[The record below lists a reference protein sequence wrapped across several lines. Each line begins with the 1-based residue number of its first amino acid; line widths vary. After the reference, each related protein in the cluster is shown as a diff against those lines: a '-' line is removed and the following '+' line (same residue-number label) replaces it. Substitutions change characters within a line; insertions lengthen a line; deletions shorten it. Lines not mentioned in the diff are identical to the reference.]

1 MTIDSV
7 GNIYVAETVL
17 NCRVQKFTP
26 EGDVLA
32 VIDHNKEEITYSQV
46 GLCVDSND
54 ILHVASAG
62 TVSMFSTSRQYPGH
76 IDVCWPEFIVSG
88 KLYISSQHGVI
99 ICKSYRHYF

>member
-32 VIDHNKEEITYSQV
+32 VIDHSKEEITCSQF

-54 ILHVASAG
+54 ILHACG
-62 TVSMFSTSRQYPGH
+62 
-76 IDVCWPEFIVSG
+76 
-88 KLYISSQHGVI
+88 
-99 ICKSYRHYF
+99 

>member
-17 NCRVQKFTP
+17 NCRIQKFTP

-32 VIDHNKEEITYSQV
+32 VIDHSKEEITYSQF
-46 GLCVDSND
+46 GLCVD

-62 TVSMFSTSRQYPGH
+62 TVSMFSA
-76 IDVCWPEFIVSG
+76 SG
-88 KLYISSQHGVI
+88 
-99 ICKSYRHYF
+99 